1 MPLFH
6 PGVDILRYREGDLD
20 EEKKRSVDKHI
31 QECAEC
37 REYLAFV
44 DDVQAG
50 LQELTPEELVGMQ
63 THLEPELIY
72 DYEQGKLDDK
82 SARELRA
89 HMVFCD
95 TCTDELYALRRLHH
109 PRSFTQAVIRFAK
122 KVLEIVDI
130 SGTGEMLELAPEVSR
145 GGSDEETPEE
155 VVQIED
161 TVADPE
167 TKRSSAIRIRIETD
181 PRGTGV
187 RMLLEADP
195 PEPDWKVSVA
205 PVGGEELMAGP
216 IAKNETLLGSDLGP
230 GSYIVNIRKGENSLA
245 SFALALRDS

>member
-1 MPLFH
+1 LPANNASSSCESSSSCMPNPQKEPERALTSSGYTIGTIGSVPKSRVTTIPTRQTRPKRRQTTIGYGAVSKAVTINYVSFSKRRTRLRPCNKFKGVAMPLFH

-122 KVLEIVDI
+122 KAFEIVDI
-130 SGTGEMLELAPEVSR
+130 SGTGEVLE
-145 GGSDEETPEE
+145 T
-155 VVQIED
+155 
-161 TVADPE
+161 
-167 TKRSSAIRIRIETD
+167 
-181 PRGTGV
+181 
-187 RMLLEADP
+187 
-195 PEPDWKVSVA
+195 
-205 PVGGEELMAGP
+205 
-216 IAKNETLLGSDLGP
+216 
-230 GSYIVNIRKGENSLA
+230 
-245 SFALALRDS
+245 AL

>member
-50 LQELTPEELVGMQ
+50 LQELTPEELVGKQ
-63 THLEPELIY
+63 THPESEVIY

-109 PRSFTQAVIRFAK
+109 PRSFTQAVIRFGK
-122 KVLEIVDI
+122 KVFEIVDI
-130 SGTGEMLELAPEVSR
+130 SGTGEVLETALEMAKGTDGDNSTES
-145 GGSDEETPEE
+145 
-155 VVQIED
+155 VQIED
-161 TVADPE
+161 TVADFE
-167 TKRSSAIRIRIETD
+167 TKRSSAIRIRID
-181 PRGTGV
+181 ASPKGAGARI
-187 RMLLEADP
+187 RLQADP
-195 PEPDWKVSVA
+195 PQPEWKVSLT
-205 PVGGEELMAGP
+205 PVDGEELMAVP
-216 IAKNETLLGSDLGP
+216 ISDGETILGSDLGP

-245 SFALALRDS
+245 SFTLEVQLAA